1 MKTQFKHMFL
11 GLALLLCATV
21 TRAQQE
27 QQHMFP
33 PIPVD
38 KQVRIGHLD
47 NGLTYYIRANKL
59 PEHRAN
65 FYIVQR
71 VGSILEEENQRGL
84 AHFLEHMAFHGSKH
98 FPEDATGSGI
108 ISYLETIGVKFG
120 ANLNAYTGMDQTVY
134 NIDDVPTDRSGAVD
148 SCLLILHDWSH
159 ALFLRDKDIDKERKV
174 IHEEWRTRRSA
185 GSRMI
190 DSIAPVIFA
199 GSKYAER
206 MPIGLMSVVDNFK
219 PKELRDYYH
228 KWYRPDLQGIV
239 IVGDIDAE
247 AVEKEVKRI
256 FGAIPKPVNPAERVY
271 EKVPDNEKPAVAVV
285 ADKEQPTGYFLV
297 AYKRDALPA
306 DKKQVVDYLVYN
318 FAADMIDRMLTDRFQ
333 EMMQNENPPFA
344 YAYAGNS
351 SFFGIATKDAMQLV
365 GVIKPGHADTT
376 LLTLLREAKRVH
388 DFGFTASEYER
399 AKADWM
405 SDLEKLYNERDKQK
419 NSYYVQQYVENF
431 LTGEPL
437 PSLEDYYKFMSQI
450 IPTVPLTAINQLA
463 TEFISDDNRAVVLMG
478 NEEQR
483 PTYPTPERIR
493 QIIAQVDGEQLQ
505 PYADKT
511 INEPLIA
518 TLPTKGKIV
527 KEEKQAGDVTLWTL
541 SNGARVAVK
550 KTDFK
555 EDEILLSGFAY
566 GGKSVMDTRHAAE
579 LKLMDEASS
588 VGGLGKFSAT
598 DLKKVLAGKNADAS
612 VSIGDYNQSVG
623 GHSSVKDLETM
634 MQLLYLQFT
643 AVRKDETAYNALI
656 TRLKGILPMLANNPD
671 YVFSDSLMMAIYNGN
686 PIARIPT
693 AAEIDAVNYD
703 TLLSLFRARLANA
716 ADYTFTIVGNVD
728 EATLRPLVEQYIAS
742 LPGTKPSA
750 ACNKDYLPTRRG
762 AFSNHFTRELE
773 TPKATTAI
781 YYSGDM
787 PYTLDNLI
795 LLSALKQLFD
805 MEFTDKIRE
814 KLGGTYG
821 VGVGSEARKLPTEG
835 FTLQFRYDCAPDR
848 RAELTEAM
856 NKVTERMRTEGP
868 DATML
873 RKVKEYMLKQHADN
887 LKENSYTLSATQR
900 RVVFG
905 IDITKDYA
913 GKVEALTAESIRAFA
928 DGLFKQGNRIEV
940 SMSSK

>member
-11 GLALLLCATV
+11 GLALLLCATA

-71 VGSILEEENQRGL
+71 VGSILEEESQRGL

-134 NIDDVPTDRSGAVD
+134 NIDDVPTDRRGAVD

-297 AYKRDALPA
+297 AYKRDALSA

-318 FAADMIDRMLTDRFQ
+318 FATDMIDRMLTDRFQ

-419 NSYYVQQYVENF
+419 NDYYVQQYVENF

-463 TEFISDDNRAVVLMG
+463 AEFISDDNRAVVLMG

-483 PTYPTPERIR
+483 ATYPTPERIR

-505 PYADKT
+505 AYADKT
-511 INEPLIA
+511 IDEPLIA

-848 RAELTEAM
+848 RTELTEAM

>member
-1 MKTQFKHMFL
+1 M
-11 GLALLLCATV
+11 
-21 TRAQQE
+21 
-27 QQHMFP
+27 
-33 PIPVD
+33 
-38 KQVRIGHLD
+38 
-47 NGLTYYIRANKL
+47 
-59 PEHRAN
+59 
-65 FYIVQR
+65 
-71 VGSILEEENQRGL
+71 
-84 AHFLEHMAFHGSKH
+84 
-98 FPEDATGSGI
+98 
-108 ISYLETIGVKFG
+108 
-120 ANLNAYTGMDQTVY
+120 
-134 NIDDVPTDRSGAVD
+134 
-148 SCLLILHDWSH
+148 
-159 ALFLRDKDIDKERKV
+159 
-174 IHEEWRTRRSA
+174 
-185 GSRMI
+185 
-190 DSIAPVIFA
+190 
-199 GSKYAER
+199 
-206 MPIGLMSVVDNFK
+206 
-219 PKELRDYYH
+219 
-228 KWYRPDLQGIV
+228 
-239 IVGDIDAE
+239 
-247 AVEKEVKRI
+247 
-256 FGAIPKPVNPAERVY
+256 
-271 EKVPDNEKPAVAVV
+271 
-285 ADKEQPTGYFLV
+285 
-297 AYKRDALPA
+297 
-306 DKKQVVDYLVYN
+306 
-318 FAADMIDRMLTDRFQ
+318 
-333 EMMQNENPPFA
+333 
-344 YAYAGNS
+344 
-351 SFFGIATKDAMQLV
+351 
-365 GVIKPGHADTT
+365 
-376 LLTLLREAKRVH
+376 
-388 DFGFTASEYER
+388 
-399 AKADWM
+399 
-405 SDLEKLYNERDKQK
+405 
-419 NSYYVQQYVENF
+419 QQYVENF

-483 PTYPTPERIR
+483 ATYPTPERIR
-493 QIIAQVDGEQLQ
+493 QIIAQVDGEKLQ
-505 PYADKT
+505 AYADKT
-511 INEPLIA
+511 IDEPLIA

-716 ADYTFTIVGNVD
+716 ADYTFTFVGNVD

>member
-1 MKTQFKHMFL
+1 MKIQFKHMFL
-11 GLALLLCATV
+11 GLALLCATAIQ
-21 TRAQQE
+21 AQQM
-27 QQHMFP
+27 QP
-33 PIPVD
+33 VPVD
-38 KQVRIGHLD
+38 AQVRIGRLD
-47 NGLTYYIRANKL
+47 NGLTYYIRSNKL
-59 PEHRAN
+59 PENRAN

-71 VGSILEEENQRGL
+71 VGSILEEESQRGL

-98 FPEDATGSGI
+98 FPEDESGSGI

-120 ANLNAYTGMDQTVY
+120 ANLNAYTGMDETVY
-134 NIDDVPTDRSGAVD
+134 NIDDVPTDRRGAVD

-159 ALFLRDKDIDKERKV
+159 SLFLRDKDIDKERKV

-228 KWYRPDLQGIV
+228 KWYRPDLQGII
-239 IVGDIDAE
+239 IVGDIDVE
-247 AVEKEVKRI
+247 QVEKEMKRI
-256 FGAIPKPVNPAERVY
+256 FGDIPKPVNPAERVY
-271 EKVPDNEKPAVAVV
+271 ENVPDNDQPAVAVV
-285 ADKEQPTGYFLV
+285 ADKEQPTGYFMV
-297 AYKRDALPA
+297 AYKRDALSA
-306 DKKQVVDYLVYN
+306 DKKKVLDYLVYD
-318 FAADMIDRMLTDRFQ
+318 FASDMIDRMLGDRFQ

-344 YAYAGNS
+344 YAYANNG
-351 SFFGIATKDAMQLV
+351 SFFGIATKDAMQLA

-388 DFGFTASEYER
+388 DFGFTESEYER
-399 AKADWM
+399 AKADWL
-405 SDLEKLYNERDKQK
+405 SDVEKLYNERDKQK
-419 NSYYVQQYVENF
+419 NNYYVQQYVEHF
-431 LTGEPL
+431 LKGEPI
-437 PSLEDYYKFMSQI
+437 PSLEDYYNIMSQI
-450 IPTVPLTAINQLA
+450 VPSVPLTAINQLA
-463 TEFISDDNRAVVLMG
+463 TEFISANNRAVVLMG

-505 PYADKT
+505 AYADKT
-511 INEPLIA
+511 IDEPLIA
-518 TLPTKGKIV
+518 TLPAKGKIV
-527 KEEKQAGDVTLWTL
+527 KEEKQAGDITLWTL

-555 EDEILLSGFAY
+555 QDEILLSGFAY
-566 GGKSVMDTRHAAE
+566 GGKSLMDPRHVAE
-579 LKLMDEASS
+579 LKLLDEASS

-598 DLKKVLAGKNADAS
+598 DLKKVLAGKNADVSIS
-612 VSIGDYNQSVG
+612 VSDYNQSVG
-623 GHSSVKDLETM
+623 GRSSVKDLETM
-634 MQLLYLQFT
+634 MQLLYLNFT
-643 AVRKDETAYNALI
+643 AVRKDETAYNALT
-656 TRLKGILPMLANNPD
+656 TRLKGILPMLASNPD

-716 ADYTFTIVGNVD
+716 ADYTFTFVGNVD

-742 LPGTKPSA
+742 LPATQPTQPA
-750 ACNKDYLPTRRG
+750 FNKDYLPQRKG
-762 AFSNHFTRELE
+762 AYASHFARELE
-773 TPKATTAI
+773 TPKATTTI

-787 PYTLDNLI
+787 AYTPDNLI

-805 MEFTDKIRE
+805 LEFTDKIRE

-821 VGVGSEARKLPTEG
+821 VRVRYEAEKLPTEG
-835 FTLQFRYDCAPDR
+835 FSLQFRYDCAPDR

-900 RVVFG
+900 NVVFG

-913 GKVEALTAESIRAFA
+913 KKVEAITADAIRTFA
-928 DGLFKQGNRIEV
+928 DSLFKQGNRIEI